1 MTDLSEWPALVLT
14 AGLATRLRPLSDVR
28 AKAALPVAGTP
39 LVVRILQWLRAA
51 GVTRAVLNLHH
62 RPETVT
68 RTVGDGSR
76 WGIEVRYSWEGKIL
90 GSAGGPRRALP
101 LLDAE
106 RFLIVN
112 GDTLTDCDLLALVDR
127 HVASRALVTMA
138 LVPGDVDRYGGA
150 IVNPDGYIA
159 GFARARRT
167 PPTPPALPA
176 LSASARSASPGELR
190 RDLAEAAFGRE
201 GGPALHFIGVQAAEA
216 RAFDTVPDDEPYE
229 IVKTLYPRLI
239 DASPTAVAAFE
250 SRAEFLDVGTAKD
263 YLDTVALIARRE
275 GRAFDR
281 GDDVRVGAGSVITET
296 VIWNRVTIGRGVHL
310 NRCVVADNVAIPDGM
325 HVENQV
331 LVATEQGPQTYAL

>member
-39 LVVRILQWLRAA
+39 LVVRILEWLRAA

-76 WGIEVRYSWEGKIL
+76 WGIEVRYSWEGTIL

-101 LLDAE
+101 LLEAE

-112 GDTLTDCDLLALVDR
+112 GDTLTDCDLQALVDR
-127 HVASRALVTMA
+127 HAASRALVTMA
-138 LVPGDVDRYGGA
+138 LVSGDVDRYGGA
-150 IVNPDGYIA
+150 IVNPDGYIT
-159 GFARARRT
+159 GFARGRR
-167 PPTPPALPA
+167 AQPA
-176 LSASARSASPGELR
+176 LSAP
-190 RDLAEAAFGRE
+190 
-201 GGPALHFIGVQAAEA
+201 PALHFIGVQAAEA
-216 RAFDTVPDDEPYE
+216 RAFDTVPDEEPYE